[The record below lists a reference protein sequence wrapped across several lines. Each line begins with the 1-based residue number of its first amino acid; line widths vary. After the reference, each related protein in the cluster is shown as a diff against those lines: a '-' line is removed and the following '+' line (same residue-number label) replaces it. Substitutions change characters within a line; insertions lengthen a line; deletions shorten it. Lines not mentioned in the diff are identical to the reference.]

1 MAGIKFNDYIVSK
14 LSYEENN
21 NFNIETTELNATTTF
36 EAKIVLSDK
45 EAQVTIINQTGDLK
59 LETSPFQ
66 VLIELTG
73 FFEYIEAEKE
83 DIEFEQY
90 LRNNAIAI
98 LFPYIRALLSDV
110 ITKANNFPT
119 LILPVTNIVNMMEKQ
134 NKISVER
141 VHDDL

>member
-1 MAGIKFNDYIVSK
+1 MAGIKFNDYVVSK

-21 NFNIETTELNATTTF
+21 NFNVETTELNAITSF
-36 EAKIVLSDK
+36 EAKILMSDT
-45 EAQVTIINQTGDLK
+45 EAHVTIINQTGDLE
-59 LETSPFQ
+59 LESSPFQ
-66 VLIELTG
+66 VMIELTG
-73 FFEYIEAEKE
+73 FFEYVEAEKE
-83 DIEFEQY
+83 GIEFEQY

-98 LFPYIRALLSDV
+98 LFPYVRALLSDI

-141 VHDDL
+141 IHGEF